1 MWRDKQIKFLTES
14 EFSES
19 ELINVLKED
28 CSNFENNSEKKI
40 LQQIIDDFEKKD
52 FSLFL
57 LSAIYLSLILVA
69 KLINITIVFASI
81 VNSFW

>member
-19 ELINVLKED
+19 EFINVLKED

-40 LQQIIDDFEKKD
+40 LQQIIDDFEKKR
-52 FSLFL
+52 FFFIEHTGNQLFN
-57 LSAIYLSLILVA
+57 
-69 KLINITIVFASI
+69 KKF
-81 VNSFW
+81 